1 MKVQKNSHV
10 APKTRIE
17 TPRPQKIYEN
27 RWRSNP
33 LFLNHVPKLSE
44 SGLANDI
51 LEQRANFTVLFQK
64 EIEVRHGY
72 R

>member
-1 MKVQKNSHV
+1 MEVKPTVLK
-10 APKTRIE
+10 
-17 TPRPQKIYEN
+17 PRPQ
-27 RWRSNP
+27 
-33 LFLNHVPKLSE
+33 SE